1 MASWT
6 ENENGKGDEGVGIA
20 FDLDAADGISHA
32 ICRAA
37 SPTLGDLPG
46 FHQLGLRFA
55 REARDVFAPIL
66 RRQPRI
72 DVEPVRVERFGDYSR
87 RLRGGL
93 MNLTL
98 VDLAPVQGQALV
110 VLEPTLILHAADL
123 YFGGSGTVPDVLPAE
138 FSPTEQA
145 ITDKMVGGMIER
157 LVETWKKVQPMA
169 FHPVANE
176 SSPRL
181 LNYLGPDE
189 QVVVTRFSMTLADGQ
204 STPIDIVY
212 PLSALK
218 PVLAKLGPPL
228 GGPAAPENP
237 RWSGALARAVM
248 NVPLPVRSVLTE
260 PVVPL
265 SVLANLKPGD
275 IIPIELDADIPLL
288 IQARAVARG
297 TVGQSGGK
305 VAVKVDRMIPNSTNE
320 DDQ

>member
-6 ENENGKGDEGVGIA
+6 ENDADMADDGAGIS
-20 FDLDAADGISHA
+20 FDLDASGGIAHA
-32 ICRAA
+32 IGRAA
-37 SPTLGDLPG
+37 PPALGDLPG
-46 FHQLGLRFA
+46 LHQLGLRFA
-55 REARDVFAPIL
+55 REAREVFAPIL

-72 DVEPVRVERFGDYSR
+72 DVEVAQTERFGDYSR
-87 RLRGGL
+87 RLRGSL

-110 VLEPTLILHAADL
+110 VLEPSLVLHAADL
-123 YFGGSGTVPDVLPAE
+123 YFGGSGAVPDILPAE
-138 FSPTEQA
+138 FSATEQA
-145 ITDKMVGGMIER
+145 IIDKMVGGLIER
-157 LVETWKKVQPMA
+157 LVETWEKVQPMA

-181 LNYLGPDE
+181 LNYLGPNE
-189 QVVVTRFSMTLADGQ
+189 QVVVTRFSMTLADGR
-204 STPIDIVY
+204 STPVDIVY

-218 PVLAKLGPPL
+218 PVLAKLGPPA
-228 GGPAAPENP
+228 GGPATPENP
-237 RWSGALARAVM
+237 RWSGALTRAVM

-265 SVLANLKPGD
+265 SMLANLKPGD

-288 IQARAVARG
+288 VQARAVARG
-297 TVGQSGGK
+297 TVGQSAGK
-305 VAVKVDRMIPNSTNE
+305 IAVKVDRMISTATNE

>member
-6 ENENGKGDEGVGIA
+6 ENETNVADEGVGIS
-20 FDLDAADGISHA
+20 FDLDVAGGISHA

-37 SPTLGDLPG
+37 SPALDDLPG
-46 FHQLGLRFA
+46 LHQLSLRFA
-55 REARDVFAPIL
+55 REAREVFAPIL
-66 RRQPRI
+66 RRQPHI
-72 DVEPVRVERFGDYSR
+72 EVEPARAERFGDYSQ
-87 RLRGGL
+87 RLRGSL

-98 VDLAPVQGQALV
+98 VDLAPIQGQALV
-110 VLEPTLILHAADL
+110 VLEPALVLHAADL
-123 YFGGSGTVPDVLPAE
+123 YFGGSGAVPDVLPAE

-189 QVVVTRFSMTLADGQ
+189 QVVVTRFSMVLVDGRT
-204 STPIDIVY
+204 TPIDIIY
-212 PLSALK
+212 PLNAMK
-218 PVLAKLGPPL
+218 PVLAKLGPPA
-228 GGPAAPENP
+228 GGAAAPENP
-237 RWSGALARAVM
+237 RWAGALARAVM
-248 NVPLPVRSVLTE
+248 NVSLPVRSVLTE

-288 IQARAVARG
+288 VQTRAVARG